1 MANHAE
7 PQFATYPDLKDE
19 VVFLTGIGQSGDA
32 ALTIWGNGASIAR
45 LMAYQ
50 GAKVFGCDVN
60 LDAAQRVQKRIQDLV
75 QGADITVTQADVTRD
90 ADVKS
95 AVKECIEKYG
105 RVDVLVNNVGRSE
118 PGEPATMSEET
129 WDAQTDINLKSAYL
143 TSHHILPLLSAQ
155 SSGGS
160 VINISSIAGLRYIGK
175 PQVAYSAAKA
185 GVIQLTKATAV
196 IYADKGVRL
205 NVVVP
210 GLMHTPLVTVLAE
223 KYAGGDLEGFVNKRH
238 RAAPLGRMGGGDDV
252 GMAVGF
258 LASAQSRYITGQ
270 KIVVDG
276 GITSATRE

>member
-1 MANHAE
+1 MANDTE
-7 PQFATYPDLKDE
+7 PQYATYPDLKDK
-19 VVFLTGIGQSGDA
+19 VVFLTGIGQSGDP
-32 ALTIWGNGASIAR
+32 ALTIWGNGASIGR
-45 LMAYQ
+45 FMAYQ
-50 GAKVFGCDVN
+50 GAKVFGCDAN
-60 LDAAQRVQKRIQDLV
+60 PDAAQRVQRRIGDVV
-75 QGADITVTQADVTRD
+75 QGADVTVTQADVTRD
-90 ADVKS
+90 ADVKR
-95 AVKECIEKYG
+95 AVDECIAKYG
-105 RVDVLVNNVGRSE
+105 RVDVLVNNVGQSE
-118 PGEPATMSEET
+118 PGDPATMSEET

-143 TSHHILPLLSAQ
+143 TCHHILPLMSAQ
-155 SSGGS
+155 PSGGS

-223 KYAGGDLEGFVNKRH
+223 KYAGGDLEGFVEKRNQ
-238 RAAPLGRMGGGDDV
+238 AVPAGRMGGGDDV
-252 GMAVGF
+252 AMAVGF

-276 GITSATRE
+276 GITSATR